1 MMIYSDNLL
10 VGYDYD
16 SWYGY
21 ADKVPIIIDAS
32 TKNNTQTLICG
43 MSGSGK
49 SYLTNQYLARICL
62 HGGNKS
68 VVYLA
73 DFKQYDSF
81 AHLRKC
87 PRYYP
92 YGKTIEA
99 LEIVYD
105 ILHKR

>member
-1 MMIYSDNLL
+1 MSQFMVKKLN
-10 VGYDYD
+10 
-16 SWYGY
+16 
-21 ADKVPIIIDAS
+21 KTQIIIFIS
-32 TKNNTQTLICG
+32 IIIFIILLIFGIVFCINKFNKNNI
-43 MSGSGK
+43 K
-49 SYLTNQYLARICL
+49 D
-62 HGGNKS
+62 KS